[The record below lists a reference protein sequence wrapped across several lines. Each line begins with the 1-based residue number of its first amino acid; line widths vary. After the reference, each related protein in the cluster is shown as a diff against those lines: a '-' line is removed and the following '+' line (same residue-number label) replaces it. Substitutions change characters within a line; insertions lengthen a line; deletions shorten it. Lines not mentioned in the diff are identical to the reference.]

1 MKSLFTFVLLFFCQT
16 VAFADIGSV
25 IELSGVAMITRN
37 NKTIKV
43 EQGTSVQMN
52 DSITT
57 KNGKLKVKFQ
67 DDTTVLLTESSSLL
81 IDDFVYSPSSKYGRL
96 GLKATSGTV
105 RYVSGKIAHSN
116 PNAVK
121 ITTPTASV
129 AVRGTDFV
137 MSVAESGESLIVLM
151 PACEVAYNINLKS
164 LDCRA
169 GIIDVTSG
177 GVTVTLDTP
186 YQSTSVSALDS
197 PPTKPVILSLDNVAI
212 NNNLLISPPKINS
225 DNNSVST
232 RNTRDDGPK
241 QEINNRV
248 MIDQVKSP
256 QDYDATQRVIEVSKY
271 LTSLGVTITDVT
283 DNPNVSKIYSD
294 SSETIQTGWLY
305 GRISP
310 SGGNQVSIVM
320 SLDTRALLVITQDFV
335 TDAYVSNTQST
346 RAYGTIVVNQRR

>member
-1 MKSLFTFVLLFFCQT
+1 MRYLALIIILTLQLSANAAVGT
-16 VAFADIGSV
+16 VAELIGTAV
-25 IELSGVAMITRN
+25 INRKNVQLAVNLGT
-37 NKTIKV
+37 TI
-43 EQGTSVQMN
+43 ETN
-52 DSITT
+52 DKIIA
-57 KNGKLKVKFQ
+57 KNGRLKIKFK
-67 DDTTVLLTESSSLL
+67 DDTTVTVTESSSLVV
-81 IDDFVYSPSSKYGRL
+81 DDFVYSESAASKL
-96 GLKATSGTV
+96 GITATSGTV
-105 RYVSGKIAHSN
+105 RYVSGRIARDN
-116 PNAVK
+116 PKSVK
-121 ITTPTASV
+121 INTPTASV

-164 LDCRA
+164 LDCGA

-186 YQSTSVSALDS
+186 YQATSVSAIYS
-197 PPTKPVILSLDNVAI
+197 PPTPPVILSLDNVAI